1 MTKRL
6 LSLLLMLALLLF
18 AAAGLG
24 EQTPELSA
32 ARINALQKLAGENA
46 AQWHEGTPPSPGM
59 SALQLWQWTD
69 WFLSDSVRSLLGT
82 IQDVRQLDP
91 EAPLSSQ
98 TESVYWQLLEME
110 SILSRF
116 ETQLEDDRLAIL
128 NGISLC
134 QSEKTTESGRLTAY
148 NRILEAESE
157 IQQISKTICG
167 NYEAYLALVSDC
179 SSKLESRN
187 VGLTLEQYESSLA
200 AEADRLEMLENAA
213 NADFVVSVISSHQF
227 RIQVLDAN
235 MKSIKDAE
243 VTVTNSQKKSKS
255 KTLKTNAQ
263 GNADFWLSDMSADE
277 SGEMQLSVVVKA
289 KGYRTREVQIVKL
302 RGGETASFCMEKD
315 DGTPYL
321 IMGCFNGRDIL
332 SESNTYYCTSKNK
345 VMHTFAVKLQCKKN
359 GKLELRY
366 PVDAKATKYETV
378 EKTFK
383 ASDSGKT
390 VFEFKNQ
397 WLSMLPP
404 GAKVSFKITSD
415 GHEYVYDTQ
424 IDIQKAIIEEP
435 FFSDSPLFT
444 FFSGHGGFTFDI
456 ADKVPIPFIGNST
469 LSLDIPGNYPQFM
482 FLPSGLGMFAWGRD
496 FMHEDL
502 KWESQDSKDQARAI
516 KEFEAKNKTDK
527 LLSAAGAYRNVN
539 TTTETKMLGSYGA
552 HVTPF
557 VAVQGLYRSSDH
569 SLELKGNAG
578 ATLAF
583 KGGFT
588 QTFTM
593 GPIPFFA
600 GVDFSMGATFATDV
614 ILKMDLGISG
624 GTLDHLKTLSIGYG
638 TGFGISIRL
647 ELGGTI
653 GMGIQDVASVAL
665 RGYGYINPVVKFT
678 PNASATATLGMGID
692 ATVRLLFLKWK
703 STLYSNQINLA
714 EQSNMALSAPPAQSS
729 QFDNTGAMP
738 PQAPLTNSSS
748 YGSSGVEPAET
759 KQLFSQLDSATGD
772 FQYVVIGGQ
781 TYLFWIQPGT
791 ESYQARLN
799 WYNLNDLSSH
809 GEVTWKES
817 GTQARR
823 RSFADYD
830 FTVESSRGINNKP
843 SNFCALTILSG
854 SFSGKGSEEDAEI
867 PEQSMMT
874 TVLMQQNS
882 QKGLDIV
889 FYHEDT
895 DNIVQRDSY
904 PIMPEVFL
912 SATSEIDS
920 VYLVSTYINANRAN
934 RVNGIIYAHE
944 HRGSAG
950 INTIVPF
957 SGCHVDSA
965 GIARY
970 HVGLPSASSS
980 VTGGLNIYALNEK
993 GDLSRLYYANSQPQ
1007 RDVLAHGDIINFRV
1021 YTQLEGL
1028 DYKDHL
1034 FYLERARLEDDKYIH
1049 RLRSIT
1055 RDLSGRTQKTVQKNY
1070 DVEVSTDRFDIV
1082 KFGTGVYL
1090 YWTECSTP
1098 TDSKNAEVKEEYLVR
1113 CVRYDPGMDAVCGPF
1128 SLVQLSESPNSIKL
1142 QDSGTGY
1149 YSVDLQNKTG
1159 SYLRQSFSRFTYKL
1173 VSAAEMTAAVPSNPN
1188 VCAGDYAEI
1197 VFSVKNTG
1205 NVPLSGLNVKV
1216 YNGKTE
1222 IQSIHIDCTNPDNN
1236 TNTFGARAMKGEY
1249 TVSRISG
1256 MYDPLNHDSW
1266 EISQTESNGTTT
1278 VRSVQTTMLMPGD
1291 THCYKAK
1298 LLIPA
1303 DWEGNKSL
1311 VAKISSVEGDAAL
1324 RGEMKNGVLMLT
1336 GAPQAQSDP
1345 NAQSIMITRP
1355 DTGEQV
1361 LHTDV
1366 HDLAMSAQP
1375 FRLNGE
1381 DYVHISIMNLSGNTA
1396 SDVTPVL
1403 TASYRGKI
1411 LFSHQFV
1418 HHMGDDFGYS
1428 MDIPLKTLTGNRSL
1442 QELDLNVSTASNYEE
1457 FADSDNHVRLLLLTQ
1472 LCIADQPQNIP
1483 ASEGKEAVFSVTAAG
1498 GGKPYRYQWQRMTGA
1513 DQWKD
1518 IPGAN
1523 QDTYRIASVKS
1534 EQNGLTVR
1542 CVVTDQFGDSVTSD
1556 SAMLSILP
1564 QTGDRSQLT
1573 LWLLL
1578 AIMAAA
1584 VLMATCRRR
1593 SS

>member
-1 MTKRL
+1 MMKRL
-6 LSLLLMLALLLF
+6 LSLLLMLTLLLC

-24 EQTPELSA
+24 EQTLST
-32 ARINALQKLAGENA
+32 ARISALQKLAGQNGT
-46 AQWHEGTPPSPGM
+46 QWSEGTPPTPDM
-59 SALQLWQWTD
+59 NAFQIWQWTD
-69 WFLSDSVRSLLGT
+69 WFLSNRVRSLLGV
-82 IQDVRQLDP
+82 IQDVAQM
-91 EAPLSSQ
+91 EAEIPLSAQ
-98 TESVYWQLLEME
+98 MESIQWQLLETE
-110 SILSRF
+110 SVLSHY
-116 ETQLEDDRLAIL
+116 EAQLEEGRLAIL

-134 QSEKTTESGRLTAY
+134 QSEETTESGCQTACE
-148 NRILEAESE
+148 RVLEAESE
-157 IQQISKTICG
+157 LRQIIKTICG
-167 NYEAYLALVSDC
+167 NYGTYLALVDEC
-179 SSKLESRN
+179 SSKLESQN
-187 VGLTLEQYESSLA
+187 AGLTLGKYESSLA
-200 AEADRLEMLENAA
+200 AEANRLESIENAA

-227 RIQVLDAN
+227 RVQVLDAN
-235 MKSIKDAE
+235 LVAVKNAE
-243 VTVTNSQKKSKS
+243 VTVTNHQKKSKS
-255 KTLKTNAQ
+255 KTLKTDAK
-263 GNADFWLSDMSADE
+263 GNADFWVSDMIADE
-277 SGEMQLSVVVKA
+277 SGEMQLSMVVKA
-289 KGYRTREVQIVKL
+289 KGYRTREVQIVRL

-315 DGTPYL
+315 DGSPYL

-345 VMHTFAVKLQCKKN
+345 VMHTFAVKLQCSKD

-378 EKTFK
+378 EKKFK

-390 VFEFKNQ
+390 VFEFKDQ

-404 GAKVSFKITSD
+404 GAKISFKITSN
-415 GHEYVYDTQ
+415 GHEYEYDTQ

-444 FFSGHGGFTFDI
+444 FFSGRGGFSFNI

-482 FLPSGLGMFAWGRD
+482 FLPSGMAMFAWGRD

-516 KEFEAKNKTDK
+516 KEFKARNQTDK
-527 LLSAAGAYRNVN
+527 LLSKAGAYRNVN

-557 VAVQGLYRSSDH
+557 VALQGLYRASDQ
-569 SLELKGNAG
+569 SLELSGNAG

-614 ILKMDLGISG
+614 ILKMDMGISG
-624 GTLDHLKTLSIGYG
+624 GVVDHLKTLSIGYG
-638 TGFGISIRL
+638 TGFGISVRL

-665 RGYGYINPVVKFT
+665 RGYGYLNPVVKFT
-678 PNASATATLGMGID
+678 PQASATATLGMGID

-703 STLYSNQINLA
+703 STLYSNQINLSQ
-714 EQSNMALSAPPAQSS
+714 QSTRALNAPSAQYS

-738 PQAPLTNSSS
+738 PQAPLTNGSS
-748 YGSSGVEPAET
+748 YGSSGVEPVET
-759 KQLFSQLDSATGD
+759 KQLFSQVDSATGD

-791 ESYQARLN
+791 ENYQARLN
-799 WYNLNDLSSH
+799 WCNLNDTSEH
-809 GEVTWKES
+809 GEVTWLAGNTGAKRK
-817 GTQARR
+817 T
-823 RSFADYD
+823 FADYD

-854 SFSGKGSEEDAEI
+854 SFSGNGSEEDAEI

-882 QKGLDIV
+882 KNGLDIV

-934 RVNGIIYAHE
+934 AINGIIYYHE

-1021 YTQLEGL
+1021 YTQREGL
-1028 DYKDHL
+1028 AYKDHL

-1049 RLRSIT
+1049 RLNCIT
-1055 RDLSGRTQKTVQKNY
+1055 RDMAGRTPKTVQKDF
-1070 DVEVSTDRFDIV
+1070 DVEVSTDHFDIV

-1236 TNTFGARAMKGEY
+1236 TNTFGAREMKGEY
-1249 TVSRISG
+1249 TVSRIGS

-1266 EISQTESNGTTT
+1266 EISQTEDDGTTT

-1291 THCYKAK
+1291 THSYKAK

-1303 DWEGNKSL
+1303 SWEGDKTL
-1311 VAKISSVEGDAAL
+1311 VAKISSVEGDVAL
-1324 RGEMKNGVLMLT
+1324 SGEMKNGILMLT

-1345 NAQSIMITRP
+1345 NAQSIMISRP
-1355 DTGEQV
+1355 DTGEQT
-1361 LHTDV
+1361 LDTDV
-1366 HDLAMSAQP
+1366 HDLALSAQP

-1396 SDVTPVL
+1396 SNVTPVL
-1403 TASYRGKI
+1403 TTSYRGET
-1411 LFSHQFV
+1411 LFSHRFV
-1418 HHMGDDFGYS
+1418 HAMGDDFGYS
-1428 MDIPLKTLTGNRSL
+1428 MDIPLRTLTKGRRL
-1442 QELDLNVSTASNYEE
+1442 QELDINVSTTTDYEE
-1457 FADSDNHVRLLLLTQ
+1457 YVDSDNHVRLLLLTQ
-1472 LCIADQPQNIP
+1472 LCIADQPQSIP
-1483 ASEGKEAVFSVTAAG
+1483 ASVGEEAVFSVTAAG
-1498 GGKPYRYQWQRMTGA
+1498 GAEPYRCQWQRMTGA

-1518 IPGAN
+1518 IPGAD

-1542 CVVTDQFGDSVTSD
+1542 CVVTDQYGDSVTSG
-1556 SAMLSILP
+1556 SAVLSILP
-1564 QTGDRSQLT
+1564 QTGDRSQLA

-1578 AIMAAA
+1578 ALSSVAALAA
-1584 VLMATCRRR
+1584 VCGKRCSR
-1593 SS
+1593 